1 MYYLC
6 SENKDADQLR
16 GYREADLR
24 LCFRICK
31 NPVLCYIVCKIVPS
45 SGSIRRF
52 IDSKMNDME
61 EFVRGE
67 MMSLRKDVQA
77 DREVRERFM
86 RTLISDMAELQRN
99 QDYGMDNQ
107 NIMLQSLKD
116 IFENQN
122 LSMIEQAGWATQLQ
136 YIISQTIEKRNA
148 PEEVSKRRDHLL
160 IYIHISTASP

>member
-1 MYYLC
+1 M
-6 SENKDADQLR
+6 
-16 GYREADLR
+16 
-24 LCFRICK
+24 
-31 NPVLCYIVCKIVPS
+31 PS
-45 SGSIRRF
+45 SGSITRF
-52 IDSKMNDME
+52 IDTKMNDME

-77 DREVRERFM
+77 DREVREKFM

-122 LSMIEQAGWATQLQ
+122 LSMIEQAGLATQLQ
-136 YIISQTIEKRNA
+136 YIISQTIDKRNA
-148 PEEVSKRRDHLL
+148 PEEVSKRRYH
-160 IYIHISTASP
+160 